1 MNILIIGQFLVRND
15 QPGANRQW
23 DFVKKLHS
31 AGHNCEII
39 TFGEKKGKLRRE
51 YN

>member
-1 MNILIIGQFLVRND
+1 MNILIISQFLVRDN
-15 QPGANRQW
+15 QPGANRQG

-39 TFGEKKGKLRRE
+39 TFEVKKGKLRKE